1 MPTPPGDAYA
11 SKPGAESLSLD
22 DLGDQAPA
30 MYSSQG
36 DKLHLHRPLTL
47 FRRVRGLVCLA
58 ILLLTAFVALV
69 LLSPVVHFLPR
80 FFSVHYSRLWT
91 SYFIGNWLSMWPYL
105 FEEVNETKVIFA
117 GDKVPKENR
126 VMVMCNHRTEV
137 DWMYIWNLAIRKGK
151 IGYCKYAVKNSVKN
165 LPLFGWAFYVF
176 EFLMLHRKWE
186 VDAPVIKTYIDSF
199 QDKRDPLWLVVFPEG
214 TDFSEAKR
222 DTGNAIGREKG
233 YPELVNVLQPRT
245 RGFVTCLSQS
255 RCSLDAVYDLT
266 IGYKK
271 RCPLFINNVFGTDP
285 SEVHIHIRRI
295 PISEIPQSEDG
306 MTQWLYDLFYQK
318 DQMLASFSKTG
329 SFPDSGIEESPL
341 NIVEG
346 VCNVALHV
354 VLSGWVFWCLFH
366 SVWLKLYVAFASLL
380 LAFSTYFD
388 WRPKPVYSSLRTKRK
403 IV

>member
-1 MPTPPGDAYA
+1 
-11 SKPGAESLSLD
+11 
-22 DLGDQAPA
+22 
-30 MYSSQG
+30 
-36 DKLHLHRPLTL
+36 
-47 FRRVRGLVCLA
+47 
-58 ILLLTAFVALV
+58 
-69 LLSPVVHFLPR
+69 
-80 FFSVHYSRLWT
+80 
-91 SYFIGNWLSMWPYL
+91 
-105 FEEVNETKVIFA
+105 
-117 GDKVPKENR
+117 
-126 VMVMCNHRTEV
+126 MC
-137 DWMYIWNLAIRKGK
+137 
-151 IGYCKYAVKNSVKN
+151 
-165 LPLFGWAFYVF
+165 
-176 EFLMLHRKWE
+176 
-186 VDAPVIKTYIDSF
+186 
-199 QDKRDPLWLVVFPEG
+199 
-214 TDFSEAKR
+214 
-222 DTGNAIGREKG
+222 
-233 YPELVNVLQPRT
+233 
-245 RGFVTCLSQS
+245 
-255 RCSLDAVYDLT
+255 AVYDLT